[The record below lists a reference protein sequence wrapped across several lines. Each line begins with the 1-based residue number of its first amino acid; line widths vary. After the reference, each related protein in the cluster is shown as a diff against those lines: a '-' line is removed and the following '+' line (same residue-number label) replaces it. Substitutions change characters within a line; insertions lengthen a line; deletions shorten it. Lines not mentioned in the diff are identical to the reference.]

1 VLLIAFAFSE
11 DLYQKLKK
19 SLFERV
25 RDKEYSVR
33 IQAVTALSRL
43 QNADDEE
50 DEVDGRTVSEK
61 LIDIMQHD
69 PSAYVPTNFFYWFV
83 FEIALTLN

>member
-1 VLLIAFAFSE
+1 MWRELCSHVLLYARSE

-19 SLFERV
+19 CLFERV
-25 RDKEYSVR
+25 RDKEAPVR

-61 LIDIMQHD
+61 LIDILQYD
-69 PSAYVPTNFFYWFV
+69 PSA
-83 FEIALTLN
+83 